1 MADGCGGCSGR
12 KTNGICIVDW
22 AAQRGVSQRTQ
33 KVDVVRVCGGHNGC
47 NGDCSVCGG
56 CMQRSRCVGH
66 SECV

>member
-1 MADGCGGCSGR
+1 MGAEGAVARLGGTEGSIA
-12 KTNGICIVDW
+12 TVYM
-22 AAQRGVSQRTQ
+22 
-33 KVDVVRVCGGHNGC
+33 VRVHGGHNGC